1 MGSPHHHT
9 TPLHTTAN
17 PMTFWHILAEGREPC
32 RRARALQKGSKRSAE
47 GREPCRRVPG
57 AVQRGSQSP
66 AEGLEPPCA
75 RAPRA
80 LQKGS
85 KSPAQGL
92 QEPCTMGSQNRLAR
106 LAGLLGRPATSWGLL
121 RYQCSLSVIGV
132 SLPVRFGFLPL
143 RLQTH
148 VSQLKLL
155 LNLEVLSQEAAES
168 LDKARSA
175 CTGKLA
181 PFQKARNFA
190 RGRATGK
197 HRVWR

>member
-1 MGSPHHHT
+1 MGSPQHHT
-9 TPLHTTAN
+9 APHHSKSN
-17 PMTFWHILAEGREPC
+17 DILAHPSRRARAMQKGESPAEGLQALC
-32 RRARALQKGSKRSAE
+32 RRTRALQKGSRSRAE
-47 GREPCRRVPG
+47 GLPKPCRR
-57 AVQRGSQSP
+57 ARTALRKGSKSP
-66 AEGLEPPCA
+66 AEGLEEPCT

-80 LQKGS
+80 LYN
-85 KSPAQGL
+85 GL
-92 QEPCTMGSQNRLAR
+92 PNRLAR